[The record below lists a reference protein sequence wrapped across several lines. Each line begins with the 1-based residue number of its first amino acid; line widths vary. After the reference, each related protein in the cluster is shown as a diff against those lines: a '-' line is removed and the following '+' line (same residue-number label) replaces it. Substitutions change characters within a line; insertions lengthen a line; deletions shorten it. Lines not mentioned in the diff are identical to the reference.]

1 MSSSGT
7 LKRGEALGALTY
19 LYQEAQKLQP
29 INCETISGQ
38 DHANFMSGITLRG
51 WSSEFI
57 LCSFDLP
64 WGFLIFRVYFCAAL
78 AITLSWLMWQTWHFT
93 TCVCFCF
100 SKEHFVRSERSPGVP
115 LLMPGKN
122 QSSLDSHFSISGSML
137 DSQYLREMLGLHS
150 YLRRSENQFSFL
162 FLRLL

>member
-7 LKRGEALGALTY
+7 LKHGEALGALTY

-57 LCSFDLP
+57 LWSFDLP

-100 SKEHFVRSERSPGVP
+100 SKEHFVRWNYLWDQKGVRV
-115 LLMPGKN
+115 
-122 QSSLDSHFSISGSML
+122 SHFWCREKINPLWTPTFQFLAQCLILSI
-137 DSQYLREMLGLHS
+137 YVRC
-150 YLRRSENQFSFL
+150 
-162 FLRLL
+162 